1 MSDDSREPT
10 STQSSKA
17 RAQRKIDDDQYLLGD
32 HLTHAAYGTSP
43 NPEPFVS
50 VGRSNALFNERVDRL
65 LRGQSI
71 VLLGDLVAS
80 IFVFSVTFFVNPNYN
95 PPLYLWLI
103 ALLSIT
109 SLRYYIRSQY
119 SASSAETINY
129 ESRYQFL
136 IFGSFAS
143 GFCWGLTPLIVAA
156 DVTPTTSALSALWLA
171 GMLAG
176 AAATL
181 SIMGMVF
188 GAFVL
193 AASLAFVTS
202 VYFHVEHN
210 PIELITSY
218 LLFLI
223 FIIPIGLQQSA
234 SASAFINAV
243 LDNRLMR
250 DELTAKKL
258 IFAEKEEELAV
269 QRSKEAAL
277 KAQNARADAKLR
289 SAAEDRHLLLNALQE
304 GIFGIS
310 DVGAVTFINKS
321 ALAMLEYSEAEV
333 IGVAAIHLVNPLLR
347 TGPVSEDQN
356 TALRQTYVDGK
367 AVELIESSFR
377 TKSNKFLPVRYS
389 AEPIVS
395 HGKVIGAV
403 VSFID
408 ISKQKEMESMLLQSQ
423 KMEAIGRLTGGVA
436 HDFNNLLTVI
446 LGNLQF
452 LERHSSADKKS
463 VTLVRKIMTAA
474 QNGAD
479 LNNRLLSF
487 SREQSLQTRN
497 IDINLLMTEM
507 KEFYSRMLGENIL
520 LICEPCPESCIA
532 ATDKTQL
539 ENAILNLCVNAKD
552 AMPNG
557 GVLTISASLTPE
569 PILRLADGRRP
580 VIKGGK
586 PYIELSISD
595 NGSGMP
601 TEVMEKIFEPF
612 FTTKSKGRG
621 TGLGLSTAYGFLNQS
636 GGNIVVE
643 STQGI
648 GTKFRLFLP
657 PGREDHALSPIREE
671 KVLSNVQHTGTI
683 LVVEDNESVR
693 DVAVQMLRRSG
704 YKVVEAADGSLGLLK
719 FEAHPEIDLVFS
731 DIIMPGG
738 LNGIEMAEQMLL
750 IRPDLPILLATGF
763 TERRLREK
771 IENRSD
777 IHCVAKPYDTNQLP
791 QLIAGMLDAAIEKRG
806 RNADS

>member
-1 MSDDSREPT
+1 MSDTSREPT
-10 STQSSKA
+10 RTKSSKA
-17 RAQRKIDDDQYLLGD
+17 RVQRKIDDDQYLLGD
-32 HLTHAAYGTSP
+32 HLTHAAQRTP
-43 NPEPFVS
+43 PHPEPFVS
-50 VGRSNALFNERVDRL
+50 VGRSNALFSERVDRL
-65 LRGQSI
+65 LRGHSI

-80 IFVFSVTFFVNPNYN
+80 IFVFSVTFFMNPSYN
-95 PPLYLWLI
+95 PALYLWLI

-119 SASSAETINY
+119 LAASPENINY

-143 GFCWGLTPLIVAA
+143 GICWGLTPLILASDVA
-156 DVTPTTSALSALWLA
+156 PTTSALSALWLA
-171 GMLAG
+171 GMLTG

-181 SIMGMVF
+181 TVMRMVF
-188 GAFVL
+188 GAFAL
-193 AASLAFVTS
+193 AGSLTFITS
-202 VYFHVEHN
+202 VYFYVEQN

-218 LLFLI
+218 LLFLL

-243 LDNRLMR
+243 LDNKEMR
-250 DELTAKKL
+250 NELTVKKI
-258 IFAEKEEELAV
+258 IFAEKEEELAA
-269 QRSKEAAL
+269 QRNKETAL
-277 KAQNARADAKLR
+277 KVQNARADAKLR

-333 IGVAAIHLVNPLLR
+333 IGVAAIHLLNPL
-347 TGPVSEDQN
+347 TKAGPVNDDQN
-356 TALRQTYVDGK
+356 TAIRQAYVDGK
-367 AVELIESSFR
+367 AAELIESSFR

-389 AEPIVS
+389 AEPIVN

-403 VSFID
+403 VSFTD

-452 LERHSSADKKS
+452 LERHISVDEKS
-463 VTLVRKIMTAA
+463 VTLVRKIMAAA
-474 QNGAD
+474 QNGAE

-497 IDINLLMTEM
+497 VDINLLMTEM
-507 KEFYSRMLGENIL
+507 EEFFSRMLGENIHL
-520 LICEPCPESCIA
+520 VYEPCPGPCIA
-532 ATDKTQL
+532 ATDKMQL

-552 AMPNG
+552 AMPDG
-557 GVLTISASLTPE
+557 GVLTITASLTLE

-580 VIKGGK
+580 FVKGSK

-621 TGLGLSTAYGFLNQS
+621 TGLGLSTVYGFLNQS

-643 STQGI
+643 STQGV

-657 PGREDHALSPIREE
+657 PGEEDYAHSPKSEE
-671 KVLSNVQHTGTI
+671 KILSDAQHTGTI

-704 YKVVEAADGSLGLLK
+704 YEVVEAADGSLGLLK

-731 DIIMPGG
+731 DIVMPGG

-750 IRPDLPILLATGF
+750 VRPDLPILLATGF

-777 IHCVAKPYDTNQLP
+777 IHCVAKPYDTNRLP
-791 QLIAGMLDAAIEKRG
+791 QLIAGMLDAAIEKRE
-806 RNADS
+806 RSAES